1 MNQSVVMRDPFVGIL
16 AFIACGW
23 STVAA
28 AATWNSPLLLIGVP
42 PAVAFMAFAGSAG
55 GLIVQPPVV
64 TRRTMM
70 ALTIAF
76 AFIATCATIALSAIP
91 GFAFVKDVE
100 PAVGGVLAFFAQ
112 TLVPAARARLV
123 REVSG
128 RGATDQTNGGSP

>member
-1 MNQSVVMRDPFVGIL
+1 MIKPVPMRDPL
-16 AFIACGW
+16 AFLLALMACCW

-28 AATWNSPLLLIGVP
+28 AATWSSPLVFIGVP
-42 PAVAFMAFAGSAG
+42 PALAFMSFAGSAG

-91 GFAFVKDVE
+91 GFAFIKDAE

-128 RGATDQTNGGSP
+128 RGATDQTSGGSP

>member
-1 MNQSVVMRDPFVGIL
+1 MTNTVIMRDPL
-16 AFIACGW
+16 AFLIALLACCW

-28 AATWNSPLLLIGVP
+28 AATWNSPLVFIGVP
-42 PAVAFMAFAGSAG
+42 PALAFMAFAGSAG

-91 GFAFVKDVE
+91 GFDFVKNAE
-100 PAVGGVLAFFAQ
+100 PAIGGVLAFFAQ
-112 TLVPAARARLV
+112 ALVPAARARLS

-128 RGATDQTNGGSP
+128 RGVTDQTSGGPP